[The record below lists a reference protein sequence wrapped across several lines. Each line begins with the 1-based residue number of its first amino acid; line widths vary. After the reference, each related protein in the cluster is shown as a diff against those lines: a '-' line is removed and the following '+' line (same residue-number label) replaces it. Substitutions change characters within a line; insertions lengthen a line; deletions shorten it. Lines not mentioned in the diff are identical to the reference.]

1 MAAVLF
7 DVDGVL
13 LNSCAGYRGVW
24 SRWCE
29 LRGVDFEVAW
39 AATHGRRPVET
50 VAEVAAHLDPREEY
64 LLLRDIL
71 AASMDAFP
79 AFPGAR
85 PLLVSL
91 PSDLWGV
98 VTSGQRATVL
108 ARFVLEGL
116 RAPGVFIDGDDVALG
131 KPAPD
136 GYLQAASR
144 LGVPPDA
151 CLVVED
157 APAGVLAG
165 KAAGMRVIAIAS
177 THSRSDLNPADH
189 HANSLEEATPFIRA
203 WLTGPPL
210 AAASAL
216 L

>member
-1 MAAVLF
+1 MPAVLF

-13 LNSCAGYRGVW
+13 LNSCAGYREVW

-29 LRGVDFEVAW
+29 LRGVDLEVAW
-39 AATHGRRPVET
+39 AATHGRRPLET
-50 VAEVAAHLDPREEY
+50 IAEVAAHLDPQEEY
-64 LLLRDIL
+64 LALQEFL

-79 AFPGAR
+79 AFPAAL
-85 PLLVSL
+85 PLLLSL
-91 PSDLWGV
+91 PSDRWGV
-98 VTSGQRATVL
+98 VTSGQRVTVL

-116 RAPGVFIDGDDVALG
+116 PTPGVFIDGDDVALG

-177 THSRSDLNPADH
+177 THSRSDLNLADH
-189 HANSLEEATPFIRA
+189 HADSLEDATPFIRA
-203 WLTGPPL
+203 WLNGPSHPRC
-210 AAASAL
+210 
-216 L
+216 